1 MRSSLLVAVAASAL
15 ATCGHQPVPMVRI
28 PAGAFTCGADLG
40 ERATLNWEKTAQPAH
55 PVVLK
60 EFLIDVHEV
69 TNAEFER
76 FDRTHVRNRHY
87 SACDDCP

>member
-1 MRSSLLVAVAASAL
+1 V
-15 ATCGHQPVPMVRI
+15 TCGRHPHPMVRI
-28 PAGAFTCGADLG
+28 PAGEFTCGADLG
-40 ERATLNWEKTAQPAH
+40 ARATLTWETGGQPPH

-76 FDRTHVRNRHY
+76 FDLRH
-87 SACDDCP
+87 ARERA